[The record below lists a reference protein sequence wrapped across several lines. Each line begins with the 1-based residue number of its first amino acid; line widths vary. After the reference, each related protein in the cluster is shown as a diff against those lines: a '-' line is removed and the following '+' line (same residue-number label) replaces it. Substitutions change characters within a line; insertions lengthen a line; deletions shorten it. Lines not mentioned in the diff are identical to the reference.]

1 MPPFTLQLRRNLVVA
16 GTNKRDAAATESKRS
31 LHWHLA
37 VNHLAQEANDETTR
51 CAHWDQ
57 QARRQINID
66 LARHQQGPTQHR
78 FANTDDV
85 LRLLRL
91 HAVMDGRNP
100 YVQGNLYLAKAVLEA
115 EASRGMA
122 SALRSYTLLVNA
134 LSHYG
139 PGADNVRVV
148 EMEPHLGRHTFVAG
162 ALRMNR
168 DVAEVLLNQRLLFLG
183 FSQVT
188 EPDATSTCQA
198 AVLDFLVRYGRPG
211 AVTLAA
217 AFVRLRSRSLPF
229 HDAGADPDRTQ
240 WVCRILVPG
249 SHPGDAL
256 LGVQQVAAM
265 LALAATGV

>member
-1 MPPFTLQLRRNLVVA
+1 MPPFTVHLRRNLVMP
-16 GTNKRDAAATESKRS
+16 GTNRIDAAATESKRS

-37 VNHLAQEANDETTR
+37 VQHLGQETCRNRDR
-51 CAHWDQ
+51 CPHWD
-57 QARRQINID
+57 QARRQIAID
-66 LARHQQGPTQHR
+66 LARHQQGPPQHR
-78 FANTDDV
+78 FGDTEDV

-91 HAVMDGRNP
+91 HAVIDGRNP
-100 YVQGNLYLAKAVLEA
+100 YVQGNLYLAKAVLDA
-115 EASRGMA
+115 ETSRGMA
-122 SALRSYTLLVNA
+122 AAVRSYTLLVNA

-139 PGADNVRVV
+139 PGADNVRVT

-168 DVAEVLLNQRLLFLG
+168 DVAEVLVNQRLLFLG

-188 EPDATSTCQA
+188 QQDATSTCQA

-229 HDAGADPDRTQ
+229 HDDAADPDRTQ

-265 LALAATGV
+265 LALAATGVA